1 MKRITLSEWNN
12 KYFAN
17 PRSQRQLSRYIK
29 EGRLYPA
36 PKKVGREYELEPWT
50 ILTNDKMVRE
60 PQYLMEKINGQKQKC
75 KEQGFTA

>member
-12 KYFAN
+12 KYFAK
-17 PRSQRQLSRYIK
+17 PRSPRQLSRYIK
-29 EGRLYPA
+29 EGKLYPA
-36 PKKVGREYELEPWT
+36 PEKVGREYELEPWT
-50 ILTNDKMVRE
+50 VLTNDKMVRE